1 MRALIALARPPLVL
15 PRALVDLHSHRLAGA
30 MEQICYYKS
39 LADGAVGIGDRET
52 VMLEQIESAQHAI
65 DLCELRNKNLQ
76 EKLIER
82 S

>member
-1 MRALIALARPPLVL
+1 
-15 PRALVDLHSHRLAGA
+15 